1 MERPSAE
8 APRRRRWGPP
18 VADLPSATTPPA
30 QAAPGCASR
39 TGRESTDGA
48 RLADPRTATSRDGC
62 ASTRDGPA
70 TTSTPQS
77 SGRPADESP
86 ESTTA
91 SREKRRRRSRWDAP
105 GDGIVAVA
113 RGPSDRPDAVAVV
126 PTRARETGATRA
138 ATLSLSLSRREEG
151 TNERAPGLSQTDF
164 KNIASDEHRETTRDD
179 IETTLPPAGVLTL
192 PGGVVAKLPASFLC
206 ERDAPIYADAATRAA
221 FAELARINRA
231 EILFGEL
238 VEDEGLENA
247 ERLTNGARRIER
259 KRSPSPEPVYGPNG
273 ARVNTRERRETEKL
287 VAARAATARAIKKL
301 CPSFTFP
308 ESYAPP
314 KVTRKIFVPVAK
326 HPGYNF
332 FGLIIGP
339 RGNTQKQ
346 MQRDFGVKIVIR
358 GRGSEKKASLGATE
372 TSRVAASLNPTE
384 EPMHVLV
391 TGDDDASVD
400 AAAAAVARLLEPLRD
415 EENEHKRAQLRE
427 LAVLNG
433 TLRERADFFDASAAE
448 DADDVGV
455 GPGSALPPGLR
466 ARVAAQYEKDARATR
481 GADDGDGEKQKH
493 DAAYRAFLEEV
504 GVAEKK
510 KTNAGGET
518 RDDDDFFF
526 DASAVDRRKAYVG
539 RLPSFAAEHTV
550 RLTFQPFGAIEK
562 IEVVPDRE
570 RNLPC
575 RGFAFV
581 QFRDAEA
588 ARAAATY
595 FSTRATAF
603 PHPPPP
609 GFAIEPFRAMDVRVK
624 SDPRPPT
631 VACVRDAQ
639 ATSAHSHDPRCRLY
653 VAKLPPTFSGAE
665 LRSLVAA
672 SLAGS
677 TAASAEP
684 EDGDA
689 TGSPAIVSCDVV
701 VDRLTGLGRGIAF
714 VRMRDA
720 HLAARVVAALDGVH
734 VENRGLVVR
743 VAAEKNR
750 PRDERADPSRPPS
763 GYPTGGGFVT
773 PLSGD
778 PCGYAGVY
786 ANGNPFAHYDPRAVA
801 AAEAAVA
808 AANPALAAAAAAEM
822 AARSHSGP
830 GGPGPGP
837 AAFFPGA
844 HAPSPGIFS
853 AGAAT
858 IAPGDPAEAPPPPPP

>member
-1 MERPSAE
+1 M
-8 APRRRRWGPP
+8 
-18 VADLPSATTPPA
+18 ADLPSATTPPA
-30 QAAPGCASR
+30 HAAPGCTSR

-77 SGRPADESP
+77 SGRPADELE

-105 GDGIVAVA
+105 GDGLGAVA

-126 PTRARETGATRA
+126 PTRGRETGA
-138 ATLSLSLSRREEG
+138 LSRPRRDEG
-151 TNERAPGLSQTDF
+151 TNQRTGQSHTSETGLLDESF
-164 KNIASDEHRETTRDD
+164 KSFKSETL
-179 IETTLPPAGVLTL
+179 LPPAGVLTL

-206 ERDAPIYADAATRAA
+206 ERDAPTNADAATYAL
-221 FAELARINRA
+221 FAKLARVNRA
-231 EILFGEL
+231 EIFGGEWL
-238 VEDEGLENA
+238 EDEGFEDGDCVKDG
-247 ERLTNGARRIER
+247 ERRRER
-259 KRSPSPEPVYGPNG
+259 KRSVSPEPVYGPDG
-273 ARVNTRERRETEKL
+273 ARVNTREKRAMEKL
-287 VAARAATARAIKKL
+287 AAKRAECLRAIKKL

-308 ESYAPP
+308 ESYVTPP
-314 KVTRKIFVPVAK
+314 VTRKIFIPLAK

-346 MQRDFGVKIVIR
+346 MQRDFGVRIVIR

-372 TSRVAASLNPTE
+372 TGDRVAGRHDPTE

-391 TGDDDASVD
+391 TGDDEASVD
-400 AAAAAVARLLEPLRD
+400 AAAAAVGRLLEPLRD

-433 TLRERADFFDASAAE
+433 TLRERH
-448 DADDVGV
+448 DDGV
-455 GPGSALPPGLR
+455 KPGSADDDGVGVVAGSLLPPELR
-466 ARVAAQYEKDARATR
+466 ARVAAQYEKDARATQKL
-481 GADDGDGEKQKH
+481 ADDETLGGDH
-493 DAAYRAFLEEV
+493 DAAYRAFLAEV
-504 GVAEKK
+504 GVAPRAREGLK
-510 KTNAGGET
+510 NAGGET
-518 RDDDDFFF
+518 RDDETLD
-526 DASAVDRRKAYVG
+526 DASAVDKRKAYVG
-539 RLPSFAAEHTV
+539 RLPPFAAEHTV

-562 IEVVPDRE
+562 VEVVPDRE
-570 RNLPC
+570 KNLPC

-581 QFRDAEA
+581 QFREEAA

-595 FSTRATAF
+595 FSTRAAAF

-609 GFAIEPFRAMDVRVK
+609 GFAREPFRAMDVRVK
-624 SDPRPPT
+624 ADPRPQT
-631 VACVRDAQ
+631 AAVRVAQTTPV
-639 ATSAHSHDPRCRLY
+639 TSHDPRCRLY
-653 VAKLPPTFSGAE
+653 VAKLPHTFSSAE

-677 TAASAEP
+677 TAGSTAEF

-689 TGSPAIVSCDVV
+689 TGEESIVSCDVV
-701 VDRLTGLGRGIAF
+701 VDKITGLSRGFAF

-720 HLAARVVAALDGVH
+720 RVAARVVAALDGVH

-750 PRDERADPSRPPS
+750 RTPTSDPSNAPS

-778 PCGYAGVY
+778 PYVNAGVY
-786 ANGNPFAHYDPRAVA
+786 DPHGNPFVYYDPRAVA

-822 AARSHSGP
+822 AAIATGA
-830 GGPGPGP
+830 GPGPGP
-837 AAFFPGA
+837 AAFFSGA
-844 HAPSPGIFS
+844 HGHMSPGIFP
-853 AGAAT
+853 AAAAT
-858 IAPGDPAEAPPPPPP
+858 IAPGDPVEAPPPPPP

>member
-30 QAAPGCASR
+30 HAAPGCASW

-77 SGRPADESP
+77 SGRPADEPP

-113 RGPSDRPDAVAVV
+113 RGPSDRPEAVAVV
-126 PTRARETGATRA
+126 PTRGRDTGA
-138 ATLSLSLSRREEG
+138 LFFSRPRRDEG
-151 TNERAPGLSQTDF
+151 TNEREGQSHTSETGLLDESF
-164 KNIASDEHRETTRDD
+164 KSFKSDTM
-179 IETTLPPAGVLTL
+179 LPPAGVLTL

-206 ERDAPIYADAATRAA
+206 ERDAPTNADAATKTL
-221 FAELARINRA
+221 FAKLARVNRA
-231 EILFGEL
+231 EIFGGESRL
-238 VEDEGLENA
+238 DEGVFEEALDSVKDLLERH
-247 ERLTNGARRIER
+247 ETER
-259 KRSPSPEPVYGPNG
+259 KRKRSVSPEPVYGPDG
-273 ARVNTRERRETEKL
+273 ARVNTREKREVEKL
-287 VAARAATARAIKKL
+287 AAARAECMRLIKKL
-301 CPSFTFP
+301 CPSFAFP

-314 KVTRKIFVPVAK
+314 PVTRKIFIPVAK

-346 MQRDFGVKIVIR
+346 MQRDFGVRIVIR

-372 TSRVAASLNPTE
+372 TSRVAGRHDPTE

-391 TGDDDASVD
+391 TGDDEASVD
-400 AAAAAVARLLEPLRD
+400 AAAAAVGRLLEPLRD

-433 TLRERADFFDASAAE
+433 TLRERHDDGVKPGS
-448 DADDVGV
+448 ADDDCVGV
-455 GPGSALPPGLR
+455 GPGSALPPELR
-466 ARVAAQYEKDARATR
+466 ARVAAQYEKDARATQKL
-481 GADDGDGEKQKH
+481 ADDGDGGDH
-493 DAAYRAFLEEV
+493 DAAYRAFLAEV
-504 GVAEKK
+504 GVAPRAREGEK
-510 KTNAGGET
+510 NAGGET
-518 RDDDDFFF
+518 RDDETLD
-526 DASAVDRRKAYVG
+526 DASAVDKRKAYVG
-539 RLPSFAAEHTV
+539 RLPPFAAEHTV

-562 IEVVPDRE
+562 VEVVPDRE
-570 RNLPC
+570 KNLPC

-581 QFRDAEA
+581 QFREEAA

-595 FSTRATAF
+595 FSTRAAAF

-609 GFAIEPFRAMDVRVK
+609 GFKREPFRAMDVRVK
-624 SDPRPPT
+624 ADPRPQT
-631 VACVRDAQ
+631 AAVRVAQTTPV
-639 ATSAHSHDPRCRLY
+639 TSHDPRCRLY
-653 VAKLPPTFSGAE
+653 VAKLPHTFSSAE

-677 TAASAEP
+677 TAGSTAEV
-684 EDGDA
+684 EDGDKSS
-689 TGSPAIVSCDVV
+689 GEESIVSCDVV
-701 VDRLTGLGRGIAF
+701 VDKITGLSRGFAF

-720 HLAARVVAALDGVH
+720 RVAARVVAALDGVH

-750 PRDERADPSRPPS
+750 RTPTSDPSRPPS
-763 GYPTGGGFVT
+763 SYPTGGGFVT

-778 PCGYAGVY
+778 PYVNAGVY
-786 ANGNPFAHYDPRAVA
+786 DPHGNPFVYYDPRAVA

-822 AARSHSGP
+822 AAIATGA
-830 GGPGPGP
+830 GPGPGP
-837 AAFFPGA
+837 AAPLFFSGA
-844 HAPSPGIFS
+844 HGHMSPGIFP
-853 AGAAT
+853 AAAAT
-858 IAPGDPAEAPPPPPP
+858 IAPGDPVEAPPPPPP